1 MLRISSSQV
10 YYYTFI
16 KTIKPHGKKSLSF
29 TLHLLQN
36 YHNNDITMLCIL
48 STKWNIVVEKNY
60 TKHLLSWF
68 ELFMWEFWETCNF
81 KKIKIKNLKNVYCS
95 SIDSLKIILEEN

>member
-1 MLRISSSQV
+1 MEKRV
-10 YYYTFI
+10 YLSHYIYY
-16 KTIKPHGKKSLSF
+16 KTIIIMIL
-29 TLHLLQN
+29 
-36 YHNNDITMLCIL
+36 LCIL

-68 ELFMWEFWETCNF
+68 ELFMWEFWETCNL
-81 KKIKIKNLKNVYCS
+81 KKIKIKNPKNVYCS